1 MAEIKLIEK
10 NGEIL
15 YLYDAKMCNP
25 NGDPDDENRPRM
37 DLDRERN
44 LVSDVRLKRYIRDFL
59 YDYFQK
65 NGGDQ
70 TIYVT
75 KAEGVV
81 NATERLKRLLG
92 LGEKEQPTREHLPTL
107 LQKLV
112 DVRLFGATM
121 PVKGDRRGEG
131 EAINLTGPVQFNWG
145 YSLNRVQLVESNT
158 LSSQFASEADAR
170 QGTFG
175 KDYRLYYS
183 FIAFHGIISARRAA
197 VMYELANGN
206 PAGATSER
214 DLELLD
220 QAMLKA
226 IPLLA
231 TRSKIGQY
239 PRLYLRFEFTDADT
253 FMGDMREDLRLEP
266 DTDLRSI
273 QDVKLEIGGLEDRI
287 LEVKN
292 RINRVFWWQDRE
304 LTTQVNGS
312 PKNCGEWLAE
322 LLGSERVIPLRR
334 E

>member
-1 MAEIKLIEK
+1 MADTSKIVEK

-15 YLYDAKMCNP
+15 YLYDARMCNP

-44 LVSDVRLKRYIRDFL
+44 LVSDVRLKRYIRDYL
-59 YDYFQK
+59 YEYFQE

-81 NATERLKRLLG
+81 TATERLRFLLG
-92 LGEKEQPTREHLPTL
+92 GKEQPTKEDLPTL
-107 LQKLV
+107 LQKLI

-145 YSLNRVQLVESNT
+145 YSLNRVQLVESST
-158 LSSQFASEADAR
+158 ISSQFASEAEAR

-183 FIAFHGIISARRAA
+183 LIAFHGIISARR
-197 VMYELANGN
+197 VKTMLKLANGN
-206 PAGATSER
+206 PAGATSEQ
-214 DLELLD
+214 DLKLLD
-220 QAMLKA
+220 QAMLRA

-253 FMGDMREDLRLEP
+253 FMGDMRDDLRLER

-273 QDVKLEIGGLEDRI
+273 QDVKLEIGGLRDRI
-287 LEVKN
+287 LGVKN
-292 RINRVFWWQDRE
+292 RINRVFFWQDRE
-304 LTTQVNGS
+304 LMTTVDGS
-312 PKNCGEWLAE
+312 SKNFGTWLAE
-322 LLGSERVIPLRR
+322 LLGNERVILL
-334 E
+334 EGA